1 MRAIPWF
8 VWEVETGVCFAF
20 SDSLV
25 SPEEESDDV
34 RLHAGTVEPRQR
46 RGVMSTVETVG
57 IRKSKPITPSSLVN
71 VRVWL
76 VPALVLLAIYC
87 FHFRFYQSYFPYGD
101 DPALF
106 NASDGNPA
114 KWFTEGFSKYF
125 VVYPEWNVP
134 RTDFLRP
141 GVNLIVRLNHTLF
154 GDHYFLYF
162 ATFYFAQFL
171 VCVLAVGLARQMG
184 VKERWL
190 YLIGLL
196 IAINPAFW
204 GEGLYSVAFQFDIWS
219 GLFAILALYLI
230 FREWYWLAILSLTLA
245 VFTKEP
251 ALYAPVA
258 AAASVYLIHRRRLLA
273 VTMLL
278 PLAAWACVWKLV
290 FVGTPGGNYALQGDP
305 KALLIKGSIQG
316 ILRWPTGLF
325 DYHVVRSV
333 LVEHSILAHLPDL
346 LILLINLFL
355 WGLLVAVGA
364 YFARGVFATKPLS
377 HQDRLILAV
386 LIWLV
391 GALSFGV
398 LVGYH
403 PRFGGSIYPL
413 EIVICAVMFRRG
425 TRLLTRSLS
434 VLAIGSLTAAFLW
447 NARVGMPPQ
456 VFSQLSSMRS
466 LMDSLRGHQA
476 DVVYVLNS
484 SRSDAAPSNIASLA
498 GTPSEKVVILSEAT
512 GCLNDSQAGPPIM
525 RQVGNAVHIVSV
537 LPPCANYEFNGVH
550 ASIISQAFGGFLPR
564 GHFATYSLPGGRI
577 TEHGLVHNS
586 AIASVEMGRELDLEL
601 FPEEAKSYVIL
612 YYDWSN
618 GKFMCAGAHCALSPE
633 TK

>member
-1 MRAIPWF
+1 MTMI
-8 VWEVETGVCFAF
+8 GFA
-20 SDSLV
+20 
-25 SPEEESDDV
+25 
-34 RLHAGTVEPRQR
+34 
-46 RGVMSTVETVG
+46 G
-57 IRKSKPITPSSLVN
+57 IRSGKPTAKSSLVIL
-71 VRVWL
+71 RGSL
-76 VPALVLLAIYC
+76 VPAPVLLAIYC

-101 DPALF
+101 DPALL
-106 NASDGNPA
+106 NASEGNPA
-114 KWFTEGFSKYF
+114 KWFSEGFSNYF

-141 GVNLIVRLNHTLF
+141 VVNLIVRLNHTLF
-154 GDHYFLYF
+154 GDHYALHF
-162 ATFYFAQFL
+162 ATFYFAEFL
-171 VCVLAVGLARQMG
+171 VCVLVIGLARQMG
-184 VKERWL
+184 VNERWL
-190 YLIGLL
+190 YFIGLL
-196 IAINPAFW
+196 AAINPAFV
-204 GEGLYSVAFQFDIWS
+204 GEGLYSIAFHFDIWS
-219 GLFAILALYLI
+219 GLFAVLALYLI
-230 FREWYWLAILSLTLA
+230 FRERYGLAVLGLTLA

-258 AAASVYLIHRRRLLA
+258 AAATVYVIHRRRLLA

-278 PLAAWACVWKLV
+278 PLVAWACVWKFV

-316 ILRWPTGLF
+316 FLRWPTGIF
-325 DYHVVRSV
+325 DYHVIRNI
-333 LVEHSILAHLPDL
+333 LVEHSVGAHLPDL
-346 LILLINLFL
+346 LVLLINMFL
-355 WGLLVAVGA
+355 WGLLVALGA
-364 YFARGVFATKPLS
+364 HFVRGFFAARPLS
-377 HQDRLILAV
+377 HQDRLLLAV

-391 GALSFGV
+391 GAISFGV
-398 LVGYH
+398 LVGYD

-413 EIVICAVMFRRG
+413 EVLACAVVFHHG

-498 GTPSEKVVILSEAT
+498 GTPSEKVVILREAT

-537 LPPCANYEFNGVH
+537 LPPCASYEFNGVP
-550 ASIISQAFGGFLPR
+550 ASIMAQAFGGVLPR

-577 TEHGLVHNS
+577 TEHGLVNNS
-586 AIASVEMGRELDLEL
+586 AIASVETGRELDLEL
-601 FPEEAKSYVIL
+601 FQEEAKSYVIP
-612 YYDWSN
+612 YYDSSN
-618 GKFMCAGAHCALSPE
+618 GKFKCAGAHCALSPE

>member
-1 MRAIPWF
+1 MSMI
-8 VWEVETGVCFAF
+8 GFA
-20 SDSLV
+20 
-25 SPEEESDDV
+25 
-34 RLHAGTVEPRQR
+34 
-46 RGVMSTVETVG
+46 G
-57 IRKSKPITPSSLVN
+57 IRKGKPIAKSSLVIL
-71 VRVWL
+71 RVSL

-106 NASDGNPA
+106 NASEGNPA
-114 KWFTEGFSKYF
+114 KWFSEGFSKYF

-154 GDHYFLYF
+154 GDRYALYF
-162 ATFYFAQFL
+162 ATFYFAEFL
-171 VCVLAVGLARQMG
+171 VCVLVICLARQMG
-184 VKERWL
+184 VNERWL
-190 YLIGLL
+190 YFIGLL
-196 IAINPAFW
+196 AAINPAFV

-219 GLFAILALYLI
+219 GLFAVLALYLI
-230 FREWYWLAILSLTLA
+230 FREWYGLAVLSVTLA

-258 AAASVYLIHRRRLLA
+258 ASATVYVIHRRRLLA

-278 PLAAWACVWKLV
+278 PLVAWTCVWKFV
-290 FVGTPGGNYALQGDP
+290 FRGTPGGNYALQGDP

-316 ILRWPTGLF
+316 FLRWPTGIF
-325 DYHVVRSV
+325 DYHVVRNI

-346 LILLINLFL
+346 LVLLINLFL
-355 WGLLVAVGA
+355 WGLLAALGA
-364 YFARGVFATKPLS
+364 HFARGLFATKPLS
-377 HQDRLILAV
+377 HQDRLVLAV

-391 GALSFGV
+391 GALTFGV

-413 EIVICAVMFRRG
+413 EILACAVIFHRS
-425 TRLLTRSLS
+425 THRLVRSLS
-434 VLAIGSLTAAFLW
+434 ALAVGSLAAAFLW
-447 NARVGMPPQ
+447 STQLKVPHLES
-456 VFSQLSSMRS
+456 SQLSSMRS
-466 LMDSLRGHQA
+466 LMGSLRQHRA

-498 GTPSEKVVILSEAT
+498 GIPSEKVIILSEAK
-512 GCLNDSQAGPPIM
+512 GCLSESEAEPPIM
-525 RQVGNAVHIVSV
+525 RQVGKAVHIVSV
-537 LPPCANYEFNGVH
+537 LPACASYEFNGVS
-550 ASIISQAFGGFLPR
+550 ASIMAQAFGGVLAR
-564 GHFATYSLPGGRI
+564 DHFATYSLPQGRV
-577 TEHGLVHNS
+577 TEHGLLNNN
-586 AIASVEMGRELDLEL
+586 AIASVEMGRELDLNL
-601 FPEEAKSYVIL
+601 FPEEVKSYVIL

-618 GKFMCAGAHCALSPE
+618 GEFMCAGAYCSASSQ

>member
-1 MRAIPWF
+1 M
-8 VWEVETGVCFAF
+8 
-20 SDSLV
+20 
-25 SPEEESDDV
+25 
-34 RLHAGTVEPRQR
+34 
-46 RGVMSTVETVG
+46 
-57 IRKSKPITPSSLVN
+57 
-71 VRVWL
+71 
-76 VPALVLLAIYC
+76 
-87 FHFRFYQSYFPYGD
+87 
-101 DPALF
+101 
-106 NASDGNPA
+106 
-114 KWFTEGFSKYF
+114 
-125 VVYPEWNVP
+125 
-134 RTDFLRP
+134 
-141 GVNLIVRLNHTLF
+141 GVN
-154 GDHYFLYF
+154 
-162 ATFYFAQFL
+162 
-171 VCVLAVGLARQMG
+171 
-184 VKERWL
+184 ERWL
-190 YLIGLL
+190 YFIGLL
-196 IAINPAFW
+196 AAINPAFF

-230 FREWYWLAILSLTLA
+230 FREWYGLAILSLTLA

-258 AAASVYLIHRRRLLA
+258 AAATVYLIHRRRLLA
-273 VTMLL
+273 GTMLL

-316 ILRWPTGLF
+316 ILRWPTGIF

-355 WGLLVAVGA
+355 WGLLAAVGA
-364 YFARGVFATKPLS
+364 YFARGVFASRPLS

-413 EIVICAVMFRRG
+413 EIVVCAVLFHRS
-425 TRLLTRSLS
+425 TRPLTRSLS
-434 VLAIGSLTAAFLW
+434 ALAIGSLTAAFLW

-456 VFSQLSSMRS
+456 VFSQVSSMRS
-466 LMDSLRGHQA
+466 LMDSLRQHRA

-498 GTPSEKVVILSEAT
+498 GTPSEKVVVLSEAT

-537 LPPCANYEFNGVH
+537 CHV
-550 ASIISQAFGGFLPR
+550 R
-564 GHFATYSLPGGRI
+564 
-577 TEHGLVHNS
+577 V
-586 AIASVEMGRELDLEL
+586 
-601 FPEEAKSYVIL
+601 
-612 YYDWSN
+612 
-618 GKFMCAGAHCALSPE
+618 
-633 TK
+633 

>member
-1 MRAIPWF
+1 
-8 VWEVETGVCFAF
+8 
-20 SDSLV
+20 
-25 SPEEESDDV
+25 
-34 RLHAGTVEPRQR
+34 
-46 RGVMSTVETVG
+46 MSTVVSVR
-57 IRKSKPITPSSLVN
+57 INKSKSIASSSLVIL
-71 VRVWL
+71 RVSL
-76 VPALVLLAIYC
+76 VPAFVLLAIYC

-141 GVNLIVRLNHTLF
+141 GVNLIVRFNHTLF

-171 VCVLAVGLARQMG
+171 VCVLVVGLARQMG
-184 VKERWL
+184 VNERWL

-196 IAINPAFW
+196 AAINPAFW

-258 AAASVYLIHRRRLLA
+258 AAATVYVIRRRRLLA

-278 PLAAWACVWKLV
+278 PLVAWACVWKFV

-316 ILRWPTGLF
+316 FLRWPTGIF
-325 DYHVVRSV
+325 DYHVIRNI
-333 LVEHSILAHLPDL
+333 LVEHSVGAHLPDL
-346 LILLINLFL
+346 LVLLINMFL
-355 WGLLVAVGA
+355 WGLLVALGA
-364 YFARGVFATKPLS
+364 HFARGFFAARPLS
-377 HQDRLILAV
+377 HQDRLLLAV

-391 GALSFGV
+391 GAISFGV
-398 LVGYH
+398 LVGYD

-413 EIVICAVMFRRG
+413 EVLACAVVFHHG
-425 TRLLTRSLS
+425 TRRPVRSLS
-434 VLAIGSLTAAFLW
+434 AVAIASIAAAFLW
-447 NARVGMPPQ
+447 STQLKVPHLEL
-456 VFSQLSSMRS
+456 SQMSSMRS
-466 LMDSLRGHQA
+466 LMDSLRQHRA

-484 SRSDAAPSNIASLA
+484 SRSDAAPSNIANLA
-498 GTPSEKVVILSEAT
+498 GIPSEKVIILSEAK
-512 GCLNDSQAGPPIM
+512 GCLSDSEAEAPIM
-525 RQVGNAVHIVSV
+525 RQVGKAVHIVSV
-537 LPPCANYEFNGVH
+537 LPACASYEFNGVS
-550 ASIISQAFGGFLPR
+550 APMMAQAFGGVLAR
-564 GHFATYSLPGGRI
+564 DHFATYSLPQGRI
-577 TEHGLVHNS
+577 TEHGLVNNN
-586 AIASVEMGRELDLEL
+586 AIASLEMGRELDLNL
-601 FPEEAKSYVIL
+601 FPEETKSYVIL
-612 YYDWSN
+612 YYDWSH
-618 GKFMCAGAHCALSPE
+618 GKFMCAGAHCSPSSE
-633 TK
+633 TR

>member
-1 MRAIPWF
+1 
-8 VWEVETGVCFAF
+8 
-20 SDSLV
+20 
-25 SPEEESDDV
+25 
-34 RLHAGTVEPRQR
+34 
-46 RGVMSTVETVG
+46 MSTLEFAG
-57 IRKSKPITPSSLVN
+57 IRKSKPIARSSLVIL
-71 VRVWL
+71 RVSL

-106 NASDGNPA
+106 NASESNPA
-114 KWFTEGFSKYF
+114 QWFTEGYSKYF

-171 VCVLAVGLARQMG
+171 VCVLVVCLARLMG
-184 VKERWL
+184 VNERWL
-190 YLIGLL
+190 HFIGLL
-196 IAINPAFW
+196 AAINPAFW

-230 FREWYWLAILSLTLA
+230 FREWYGLAILSLTLA

-258 AAASVYLIHRRRLLA
+258 AAATVYLIHRRRMRA

-278 PLAAWACVWKLV
+278 PLVAWACVWKFV
-290 FVGTPGGNYALQGDP
+290 FAGTTGGNYALQGDP
-305 KALLIKGSIQG
+305 KALLIKGLIEG
-316 ILRWPTGLF
+316 ILRWPSGIF
-325 DYHVVRSV
+325 DYHVVSSI
-333 LVEHSILAHLPDL
+333 LVEHSILVHLPDL
-346 LILLINLFL
+346 FILLINLFL

-364 YFARGVFATKPLS
+364 YFARRIFAARPLS

-386 LIWLV
+386 LIWLM

-413 EIVICAVMFRRG
+413 EIVICAVIFHRN
-425 TRLLTRSLS
+425 TRPLTRSLS
-434 VLAIGSLTAAFLW
+434 ALAIGSLTAAFLW

-456 VFSQLSSMRS
+456 VFSQVSSMRS
-466 LMDSLRGHQA
+466 LVDSLRRQRA
-476 DVVYVLNS
+476 DVVYILNS

-498 GTPSEKVVILSEAT
+498 GAPSEKVIVLSEAT
-512 GCLNDSQAGPPIM
+512 GCLNASQAGPPIM
-525 RQVGNAVHIVSV
+525 HQVGNVVHIVSV
-537 LPPCANYEFNGVH
+537 LPSCASYEFNGVGN
-550 ASIISQAFGGFLPR
+550 SIMAQAFGGVLPR
-564 GHFATYSLPGGRI
+564 GRFATYSLPAGRI
-577 TEHGLVHNS
+577 TEHGLVNHN
-586 AIASVEMGRELDLEL
+586 AIASVEMGRELDLDL
-601 FPEEAKSYVIL
+601 FPDEEKSYVIL
-612 YYDWSN
+612 YYDWSK
-618 GKFMCAGAHCALSPE
+618 GKFMCAGAYCRLSP
-633 TK
+633 K